1 MKIYNYTYQLHWCEK
16 EKMYIVNV
24 VELPTVC
31 NDGKSAD
38 EAIMN
43 VQEDIKL
50 ALELLNDLGKP
61 IPKTLGNDS
70 IVKA

>member
-1 MKIYNYTYQLHWCEK
+1 MKIYNYTYQLKWCEK
-16 EKMYIVNV
+16 ENMYIVNV

-31 NDGKSAD
+31 NDGRTAD

-50 ALELLNDLGKP
+50 SLELMKDMGKP
-61 IPKTLGNDS
+61 IPKTLGNTS
-70 IVKA
+70 KVIA